1 MKKKIL
7 IFGKNS
13 FIGSNLYT
21 FLKNKHFVKIKS
33 FNSNSLLNLNKFDY
47 VINCSI
53 NKKYINN
60 TYSENNDFDFEIVKN
75 LDENTNFIFLSSRK
89 IYKPKANIFENS
101 KTKCLNN
108 YEKNK
113 FITEKKILKIK
124 RNKSIILRISNII
137 GYKKYNPRK
146 IHSTYLDFFV
156 SKIKKGE
163 LILNQNEFKD
173 FLDINT
179 FSKMINLIVKKKV
192 FGIYNISIG
201 KRVYLKELNNWLL
214 NSNKNKKKL
223 KIIRLKDNI
232 KKESFYLNNSKIKKK
247 ININIS
253 IAQLKKECIRLSKI
267 LWT

>member
-47 VINCSI
+47 IINCSI
-53 NKKYINN
+53 NRKYVKN
-60 TYSENNDFDFEIVKN
+60 TYSENNDFDLKIVKN
-75 LDENTNFIFLSSRK
+75 LDEKTNFIFLSSRK

-101 KTKCLNN
+101 KIKCLNN

-113 FITEKKILKIK
+113 YITEKKILKIK
-124 RNKSIILRISNII
+124 KDKTIILRISNII

-146 IHSTYLDFFV
+146 IHNTYLDFLV

-163 LILNQNEFKD
+163 FIKNQNEFKD

-179 FSKMINLIVKKKV
+179 FSKIINLIIKKKV

-201 KRVYLKELNNWLL
+201 KKVYLKLLNNWLT
-214 NSNKNKKKL
+214 NSNISKKKL
-223 KIIRLKDNI
+223 KIIKLKNV
-232 KKESFYLNNSKIKKK
+232 KEKESFYLNNSKIKKK
-247 ININIS
+247 LNINTSIS
-253 IAQLKKECIRLSKI
+253 QLKKECIRISKI
-267 LWT
+267 LWN

>member
-47 VINCSI
+47 IINCSI

-60 TYSENNDFDFEIVKN
+60 TYSENNDFDFKIVKN
-75 LDENTNFIFLSSRK
+75 LNESTNFIFLSSRK
-89 IYKPKANIFENS
+89 IYKPKANIFEKS
-101 KTKCLNN
+101 KIKCLNN

-113 FITEKKILKIK
+113 YITEKKILKIK
-124 RNKSIILRISNII
+124 RDKSIILRISNII
-137 GYKKYNPRK
+137 GYKRHNPRK
-146 IHSTYLDFFV
+146 IHSTYVDFFI

-179 FSKMINLIVKKKV
+179 FSKIIDLIIKKKV

-201 KRVYLKELNNWLL
+201 KKVYLKVLNNWLL
-214 NSNKNKKKL
+214 NSIKNKKKL
-223 KIIRLKDNI
+223 KIIKLKNDK

-247 ININIS
+247 INININ
-253 IAQLKKECIRLSKI
+253 IAQLKKECIKLSKI